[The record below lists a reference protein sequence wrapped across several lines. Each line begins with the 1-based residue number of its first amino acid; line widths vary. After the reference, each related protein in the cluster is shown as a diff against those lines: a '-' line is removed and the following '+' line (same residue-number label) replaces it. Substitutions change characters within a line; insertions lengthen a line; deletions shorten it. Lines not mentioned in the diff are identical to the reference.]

1 MTTVRHPLR
10 RRGRL
15 AGIALV
21 GVLSM
26 LALTG
31 CLSINADMTINS
43 DAKGTGTFALSL
55 QKQAAKLL
63 GITDLTTFTS
73 GIKQDDTSGG
83 MLKSATCKASET
95 SDNYVYTCS
104 FTDETFTKPDELWTV
119 NKSGN
124 TIVFAMKNN
133 PSSSA
138 TNGQNADL
146 VGGGSLGDVT
156 VNVTFPGTIQSVTGT
171 GATKT
176 SDTTATVK
184 GAMTDSFDVSIVSA
198 TSSRAPIGLIIA
210 IIAGA
215 LILIAIVIALIWF
228 LLRRRS
234 KAPEGPALDA
244 GTGAEA
250 VAGAAVVSAAGI
262 GAAAPVSAETV
273 PTEAATVETAIA
285 DTTVT
290 DEAAATVA
298 PADTTATDA
307 VAAETAEPTTAPDAP
322 VEPPAE

>member
-1 MTTVRHPLR
+1 MTTVRHPLGK
-10 RRGRL
+10 RGRL
-15 AGIALV
+15 AGLAVI

-26 LALTG
+26 VALTG

-55 QKQAAKLL
+55 QKQAATVL
-63 GITDLTTFTS
+63 GITDLASFTS
-73 GIKQDDTSGG
+73 GIKQDDTAGG
-83 MLKSATCKASET
+83 MMNSATCKGSET
-95 SDNYVYTCS
+95 SDNFVYTCS
-104 FTDETFTKPDELWTV
+104 FTDETFTKSDELWTV

-146 VGGGSLGDVT
+146 LGGGSLGDVT
-156 VNVTFPGTIQSVTGT
+156 VNVTFPGTIQSISGK

-176 SDTTATVK
+176 SDMTATVK

-198 TSSRAPIGLIIA
+198 TSNSAPIGLIIA
-210 IIAGA
+210 IVAGV

-234 KAPEGPALDA
+234 KAPEAPALDA
-244 GTGAEA
+244 GPGAEA
-250 VAGAAVVSAAGI
+250 VAGSVVAATTGIGTAAAVTTADA
-262 GAAAPVSAETV
+262 AETV
-273 PTEAATVETAIA
+273 ETVVTDATPAETVVTDAAIPEVTEPPSAPEVPEAPQDPPTE
-285 DTTVT
+285 
-290 DEAAATVA
+290 
-298 PADTTATDA
+298 
-307 VAAETAEPTTAPDAP
+307 
-322 VEPPAE
+322 

>member
-10 RRGRL
+10 RRARV
-15 AGIALV
+15 AGIAV
-21 GVLSM
+21 AGVLSM

-31 CLSINADMTINS
+31 CLSINADMTITS

-73 GIKQDDTSGG
+73 GIKQDDTSPG

-104 FTDETFTKPDELWTV
+104 FTDETFTKSDELWTI

-146 VGGGSLGDVT
+146 LGGGSLGDVT
-156 VNVTFPGTIQSVTGT
+156 VNVTFPGTIQSVSGT

-198 TSSRAPIGLIIA
+198 TSSGPPIGLIIA
-210 IIAGA
+210 IVAGV
-215 LILIAIVIALIWF
+215 LILIAIVVALIWF
-228 LLRRRS
+228 LMRRRS
-234 KAPEGPALDA
+234 KGPQGPELEA
-244 GTGAEA
+244 GAGAEA
-250 VAGAAVVSAAGI
+250 VAGSVVGSVAGI
-262 GAAAPVSAETV
+262 GTATALTAEAL
-273 PTEAATVETAIA
+273 P
-285 DTTVT
+285 D
-290 DEAAATVA
+290 VA
-298 PADTTATDA
+298 PADD
-307 VAAETAEPTTAPDAP
+307 AETVVSPVEPAVEATVEPPVEPVVDAT